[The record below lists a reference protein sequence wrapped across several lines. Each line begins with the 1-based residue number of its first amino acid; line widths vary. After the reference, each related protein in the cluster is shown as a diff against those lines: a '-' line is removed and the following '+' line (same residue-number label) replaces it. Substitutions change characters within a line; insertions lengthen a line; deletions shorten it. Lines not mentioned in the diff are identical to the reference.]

1 MIGNI
6 FYLPIMKTLTGVD
19 AVNVVVV
26 VNDFKSHQRRTAA
39 AFFVLLI
46 QH

>member
-26 VNDFKSHQRRTAA
+26 VVVVNVDDF
-39 AFFVLLI
+39 
-46 QH
+46 